1 MAMSCANLIQG
12 RCQRLMQVV
21 LSDIGDHPTR
31 YSHEHVHQIEQQMK
45 KLREKSKLIS
55 LISIWMLYACY
66 ICYIHGCCNDNDFL
80 MRMILS
86 L

>member
-45 KLREKSKLIS
+45 KLREKSKLIL

-66 ICYIHGCCNDNDFL
+66 ICYMYRCCNGNDFL
-80 MRMILS
+80 MTMIL
-86 L
+86 LL

>member
-1 MAMSCANLIQG
+1 MAMSCAKLIQG

-45 KLREKSKLIS
+45 KLREKSELILLVS
-55 LISIWMLYACY
+55 ILMLYNYVIYIWML
-66 ICYIHGCCNDNDFL
+66 
-80 MRMILS
+80 
-86 L
+86 